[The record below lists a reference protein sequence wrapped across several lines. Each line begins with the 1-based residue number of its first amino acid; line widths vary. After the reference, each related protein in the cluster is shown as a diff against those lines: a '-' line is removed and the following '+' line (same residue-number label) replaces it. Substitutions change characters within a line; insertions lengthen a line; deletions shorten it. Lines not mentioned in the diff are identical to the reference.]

1 MKCLRVL
8 GCLALALAVAGVPA
22 CQRGPSRPRVAFVT
36 NNPDP
41 FWSIAEA
48 GTKKAAAEE
57 NVEVLFRKPPS
68 GEAAQ
73 QKEIIDTVLN
83 QGVQAIAVSVI
94 DPKNQHDYLD
104 EIAARVPLVTQDN
117 DAPTTRRLCY
127 IGTDN
132 YEAGKAAGRLVK
144 EALPGGGTVAIFV
157 GQLEPLNARQRKQGV
172 LDELAGQKDAT
183 GDTYGKYRL
192 AGVYTDQPEGATK
205 CKENAVDVI
214 TRLQGEKDVCMVGLW
229 AYNPPAI
236 LSAVKDRGREG
247 RIKIVGFD
255 ENPTTLEGITDGS
268 IHGTVVQQPYLF
280 GYEAVKLMARLS
292 RGDRSALPADGLRYV
307 PHRVIT
313 REGGTD
319 RVPVATFRKELDEML
334 HGKGGR

>member
-68 GEAAQ
+68 GEGAQ

-104 EIAARVPLVTQDN
+104 EIAAKVPLITQDN
-117 DAPTTRRLCY
+117 DAPTTQRLCY

-172 LDELAGQKDAT
+172 LDELAGKKDAT

-247 RIKIVGFD
+247 KIKIVGFD
-255 ENPTTLEGITDGS
+255 ENPTTLEGIADGS

-280 GYEAVKLMARLS
+280 GYEAVKLMARLA
-292 RGDRSALPADGLRYV
+292 RGDRSTLPADGLRYV

-313 REGGTD
+313 REGGKD
-319 RVPVATFRKELDEML
+319 RVPVATFRKELDEIL